1 MTKNIKRIIAGLFAI
16 AVMSVTFQ
24 SCLKDQE
31 DVFEDS
37 AAARLTQ
44 TLQAAQKVLV
54 GAEYGWRM
62 YYYPDPDQS
71 YGGYVYTIK
80 FTEDKATVWSEL
92 FANPSESL
100 YKMTRDDGP
109 VLSFDTHNS
118 NMQFFAT
125 PSATVYQAYKGDFEF
140 VIYKAT
146 AAEVV
151 LKGKRT
157 RNVIKMYP
165 LGADEDP
172 AAVVNAVSDNASSLY
187 VSQFVGNIG
196 GVNTLVYLD
205 LDYRWVS
212 FYNVVEGEDGNK
224 AGDLITESPYAYTEN
239 GMLLYNEVTVGTE
252 KISSIEWLVDSGS
265 INIGG
270 NAIKGEL
277 PAGWHPYEDFIGTYT
292 LNYQWDLKP
301 ETVGTKNLSG
311 ISVVED
317 VPGKSYIVK
326 GLSDQF
332 DVKANYSLASGQMS
346 ILAQVVGD
354 NGTYDVMMCAWD
366 SNAGYITWNTS
377 IGMNAKFADS
387 ETKDVMYW
395 SDNGVWGSYNVESFR
410 LYFFSG
416 STRVS
421 GSAAPWVFKDSGTPL
436 YLWGWKT
443 FTRE

>member
-37 AAARLTQ
+37 AAARLTK
-44 TLQAAQKVLV
+44 TLQEAQKVLV

-92 FANPSESL
+92 SNNASESL
-100 YKMTRDDGP
+100 YKLTRDDGP
-109 VLSFDTHNS
+109 VLTFDTYNS
-118 NMQFFAT
+118 NIQFFAT
-125 PSATVYQAYKGDFEF
+125 PSSTAYQAYKGDFEF

-146 AAEVV
+146 AGEVV

-172 AAVVNAVSDNASSLY
+172 AAVVKAVSENASSVY
-187 VSQFVGNIG
+187 VSQFLGNIG
-196 GVNTLVYLD
+196 GINTLVYVN
-205 LDYRWVS
+205 LDYRQIG
-212 FYNVVEGEDGNK
+212 FYDSDSAETVDK
-224 AGDLITESPYAYTEN
+224 MTLITETPYAYTEN
-239 GMLLYNEVTVGTE
+239 GMLFYNEVTVGTE
-252 KISSIEWLVDSGS
+252 KISSLEWLVDSGS
-265 INIGG
+265 IRIGS
-270 NAIKGEL
+270 NTIKGEL

-292 LNYQWDLKP
+292 LNYQWELDP
-301 ETVGTKNLSG
+301 EKDGTKNQEG
-311 ISVVED
+311 VSVVED
-317 VPGKSYIVK
+317 TPGKTYLIK
-326 GLSDQF
+326 GLSDAF
-332 DVKANYSLASGQMS
+332 DIKANYSLASGQMS
-346 ILAQVVGD
+346 ALAQVVGD
-354 NGTYDVMMCAWD
+354 NGTYDVFMCAWD

-377 IGMNAKFADS
+377 VGMNAKFADS

-410 LYFFSG
+410 LYYFSG

-421 GSAAPWVFKDSGTPL
+421 GSAAPWVFKNNST
-436 YLWGWKT
+436 YMWGWKK